1 MIARHLASA
10 VDVRELTVADIAE
23 RSAVA
28 LKERLGATSKVHA
41 RALDASDPK
50 ALEQAVEGNSV
61 VVQSSL
67 PRLNAA
73 IQAACLVAG
82 ADYVDLAA
90 DSSDPYRASDEWA
103 RAGRTAILGLGEDP
117 GLSNLMARHL
127 ADGLDRVDA
136 VRVRDGDTA
145 SSPDYPFVP
154 LFSPETFLEETL
166 RGSRIWENGRYRD
179 VPPFGD
185 AETFDFPAPVGPQKV
200 YSVDHEEVDSLP
212 RFLGKEVRYVDFKLA
227 LDDRSVSILQMLRD
241 LRLLDPGSA
250 ESPGP
255 LRAVLRALP
264 KPADLAGRI
273 GGNASLVVEVTG
285 EKDGS
290 LRSEALCTS
299 MSHSVAFER
308 FGSTATAYLTGTP
321 AAAAVVQLLDGSLR
335 QPGMN
340 PPELLEPEP
349 FFRRLSDRGIV
360 LTNRREIDRE
370 AADEI
375 PGVRPVGRGDP
386 AAA

>member
-1 MIARHLASA
+1 M
-10 VDVRELTVADIAE
+10 RELTVTDVAE
-23 RSAVA
+23 RSARA
-28 LKERLGATSKVHA
+28 LKERLGPSSKVRA

-50 ALEQAVEGNSV
+50 ALEEALEGISV
-61 VVQSSL
+61 VVQASL
-67 PRLNAA
+67 PGLNAP

-90 DSSDPYRASDEWA
+90 DSSDPYRTTGEWL

-117 GLSNLMARHL
+117 SLSNLMARHL
-127 ADGLDRVDA
+127 VDGLDRVDA

-154 LFSPETFLEETL
+154 LFSPETFLQETL
-166 RGSRIWENGRYRD
+166 HGSRIWENGRYRD

-185 AETFDFPAPVGPQKV
+185 PETYDFPTPVGPQRV

-227 LDDRSVSILQMLRD
+227 MDDRSVGILQMLRD
-241 LRLLDPGSA
+241 LRLLDPGTLEA
-250 ESPGP
+250 PGP

-273 GGNASLVVEVTG
+273 GGNAALVVEATG
-285 EKDGS
+285 EKDGVP
-290 LRSEALCTS
+290 RSEALYTT
-299 MSHSVAFER
+299 MSHSEAFER
-308 FGSTATAYLTGTP
+308 FGATATAYLTGTP
-321 AAAAVVQLLDGSLR
+321 AAVAVVQLLNGTLR

-340 PPELLEPEP
+340 PPELLETGP
-349 FFRRLSDRGIV
+349 FFRMLAERGVVLRDRRSNGLAV
-360 LTNRREIDRE
+360 AEEL
-370 AADEI
+370 
-375 PGVRPVGRGDP
+375 PGVLPAGRDP
-386 AAA
+386 APA